1 MLVTFIFVIDF
12 TCFIMLR
19 KEILPRL
26 LAILG
31 YSIDGWLA
39 AYRCNDKDLQCLYDQ
54 LYKQTGSVLKFAKMI
69 ERYECSRLDISVS
82 DCIADLVN
90 DFNRRG
96 KV

>member
-1 MLVTFIFVIDF
+1 
-12 TCFIMLR
+12 MLR

-26 LAILG
+26 RKILG
-31 YSIDGWLA
+31 YSTDGWLA
-39 AYRCNDKDLQCLYDQ
+39 AYRCNDKDLQYLYDQ
-54 LYKQTGSVLKFAKMI
+54 LYKQTDSVLKFAKMI
-69 ERYECSRLDISVS
+69 ERYECSRLDISAS